1 MGAVEVVALL
11 MHLEELTKETVQ
23 VVDQVVVEMELIQET
38 MVHLVKLT
46 EVVEEVEM
54 DFLIQLVLLYVQVDL
69 V

>member
-1 MGAVEVVALL
+1 MVALL

>member
-1 MGAVEVVALL
+1 MAVALL

-23 VVDQVVVEMELIQET
+23 VVDLVVVEMELIQET

-46 EVVEEVEM
+46 EVVAVEVT
-54 DFLIQLVLLYVQVDL
+54 DILIQLLLLYVQVDQ

>member
-1 MGAVEVVALL
+1 MVALL

-23 VVDQVVVEMELIQET
+23 VVDLVVVEMELIQET

-46 EVVEEVEM
+46 EVVAVEVT
-54 DFLIQLVLLYVQVDL
+54 DILIQLLLLYVQVDQ

>member
-1 MGAVEVVALL
+1 MVALL

-54 DFLIQLVLLYVQVDL
+54 DFLIQSLLLYVQVDQ